1 MSIPVAGAD
10 KLRRQLLAF
19 PAEIR
24 KAVSREIADGA
35 MAVRREAISRA
46 PTGGPYA
53 GQKGKRRAQLGTL
66 RQSIKAEMD
75 KDRLGATVGTNLFYG
90 LFQEFGTGG
99 WRGRGRSKKRKLA
112 GSALKGHAAR
122 PFLFPAMEQEGPRI
136 MANIKEAVKKAV
148 GG

>member
-1 MSIPVAGAD
+1 MSVPVLGAD
-10 KLRRQLLAF
+10 KLRRQLLSF

-35 MAVRREAISRA
+35 MAVRNEAIARA
-46 PTGGPYA
+46 PAGGPYN
-53 GQKGKRRAQLGTL
+53 GLKSKRRAQLGTL

-90 LFQEFGTGG
+90 LFVERGTGG
-99 WRGRGRSKKRKLA
+99 WRGGGRKKKRKLA
-112 GSALKGHAAR
+112 GAALKGHSER

-136 MANIKEAVKKAV
+136 MANIIESVKKAV
-148 GG
+148 GR